1 MKEKK
6 DKPPK
11 KSAPA
16 KSKPA
21 AKKAAAGKKACRAC
35 QGVEWPWLQTS
46 HTAVPFQLGRNE
58 LQALFKVLAGCGRAQ
73 ITPESLQ
80 NACRRLGIEDV
91 DADEATDML
100 ALFGSTDRPLLTAD
114 EFEDLCT
121 EHIKV
126 S

>member
-35 QGVEWPWLQTS
+35 RVEWPWLQTS

-73 ITPESLQ
+73 ITLESLQ

-91 DADEATDML
+91 GADEATDML